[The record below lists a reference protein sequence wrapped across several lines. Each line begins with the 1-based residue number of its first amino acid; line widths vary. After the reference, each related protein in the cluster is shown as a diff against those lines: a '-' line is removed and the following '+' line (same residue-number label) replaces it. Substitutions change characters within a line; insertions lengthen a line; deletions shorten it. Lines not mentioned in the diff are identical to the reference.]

1 MTETSRRVARRAIDR
16 GMSHTELL
24 ALPVS
29 VPIQEAGRA
38 FGLSR
43 DGAYYLLKRGQ
54 FPCRTIRVGRTTKV
68 PRAELFRVLGI
79 TDGDDALAN
88 AGGGTA

>member
-1 MTETSRRVARRAIDR
+1 MPEASRRIVRQAIDR
-16 GMSHTELL
+16 TMSRDELL
-24 ALPVS
+24 TLPVS
-29 VPIQEAGRA
+29 VPLTDAGRA

-43 DGAYYLLKRGQ
+43 DGAYYLLKRGE

-79 TDGDDALAN
+79 TDGEPVEAVV
-88 AGGGTA
+88 GGGAA